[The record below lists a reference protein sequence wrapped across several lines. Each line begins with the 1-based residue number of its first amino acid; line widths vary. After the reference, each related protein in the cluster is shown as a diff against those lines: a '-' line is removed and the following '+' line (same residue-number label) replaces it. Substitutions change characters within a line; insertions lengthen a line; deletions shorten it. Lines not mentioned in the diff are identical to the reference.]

1 MHRVALHFRRV
12 KYNVFLIHKIL
23 SKLGHQRCYIMT
35 INIKIKLTDVFSGAN
50 TRTLNINH
58 IYSDKIFKLLIN
70 LQIVALNSVKSNRCQ
85 TIVLINDNSKVP

>member
-58 IYSDKIFKLLIN
+58 IYSDKIFKIN
-70 LQIVALNSVKSNRCQ
+70 KTVNIFSDLYSSIPKYTSSIQSYCSL
-85 TIVLINDNSKVP
+85 